1 MIVVHGLVW
10 DDWNKEHLYRH
21 GLTIEEVEEV
31 CHREHRV
38 KESYRKRILLVGK
51 TTKGRMLAVVLSPED
66 RNLQRYGNGMYY
78 VITAFE
84 KEVEL

>member
-1 MIVVHGLVW
+1 MTVVKRLVW
-10 DDWNKEHLYRH
+10 DDWNKNHLYRH
-21 GLTIEEVEEV
+21 EISIEEVEEV
-31 CHREHRV
+31 CHRKHHI

-51 TTKGRMLAVVLSPED
+51 TSKGRVLAIVLSPED
-66 RNLQRYGNGMYY
+66 RNLHRYGKGMYY